1 MAFVQLLAA
10 LIVLGIVYKKMIGW
24 EVSVQI
30 SRAQAVTPVLLG
42 VVSLIVS
49 FAMFLGM
56 AALLTTIGFNS
67 TGLPDVARS
76 LIASL
81 IIAALPEELAKLL
94 MILLTVRIFKHK
106 VRNVYEYILVGAG
119 VGFGFT
125 LFEEFLYGSG
135 AAAVIRLITVAAHM
149 IFNIIMAKHLGIA
162 RYNKET
168 GKGSVKVEY
177 AKAFLIPVAIHMVY
191 DSCNANNKL
200 LESQDEKMQLVGIV
214 ISLVAMITLFV
225 MQIKTIKAVKRDADM
240 YSGMGF
246 GVIPVSGKD

>member
-1 MAFVQLLAA
+1 MALMQLLAA
-10 LIVLGIVYKKMIGW
+10 LIVLGTIYKKMISR
-24 EVSVQI
+24 EVPVQI

-49 FAMFLGM
+49 FAMFLGI
-56 AALLTTIGFNS
+56 AALLTMVGFNS

-94 MILLTVRIFKHK
+94 MFLLTVRIFKKK
-106 VRNVYEYILVGAG
+106 VRNVYEYLLIGAG

-135 AAAVIRLITVAAHM
+135 AAAVIRLFTVAAHM
-149 IFNIIMAKHLGIA
+149 VFNILMAKHLGLA
-162 RYNKET
+162 RFNKET
-168 GKGSVKVEY
+168 GTGSVKAEY
-177 AKAFLIPVAIHMVY
+177 AKAFLIPVVIHMVY
-191 DSCNANNKL
+191 DSCNANNKF
-200 LESQDEKMQLVGIV
+200 LESQDEKIQLVGII

-225 MQIKTIKAVKRDADM
+225 MQIKTIQAVKSDA
-240 YSGMGF
+240 SNFCGMKF